1 MGLPT
6 LILMS
11 TRIRSFIIAAAL
23 ALAAVVHPAAA
34 QRPDQLAYSLGASS
48 PLVVMG
54 NVTAIDARWDV
65 PAGAIYTYVT
75 VNVTERLKGELAEST
90 IVIKQ
95 LGGQVEN
102 IGLQIADQASYK
114 VGEHV
119 LVFLAVR
126 PRDGTLYPAG
136 FELGKWQV
144 TTSNGQTRAMPP
156 AGSASAL
163 AGVATADAEG
173 IDLAT
178 IRSIVDATPALEG
191 NFVTRPIESSLAG
204 PAFAYLP
211 TGPGENPARW
221 HQVDDDVD
229 ILVNTQTPPGGVA
242 GQTQLNNALG
252 MWSVGG
258 GTRLTLRF
266 AGAGSVPCPA
276 FSVNPGL
283 DRRILVLYNDPC
295 NEISDADPNVF
306 GFGGGFFTA
315 GDRRTI
321 NGREFDAF
329 IQGVA
334 GLNNVGPH
342 TGSAGCFQDAL
353 THVLGHTVGLG
364 DTDSVGARM
373 RPDLPGDCAAGGH
386 GLGADDVSGLR
397 SIYPAVPSGGAPP
410 QPPTALTYT
419 EAFGTV
425 TLTWTPATTG
435 GPATSYLIEAG
446 TAPGLTNITTLTVSG
461 SQTSLVATG
470 VPQGVYYLR
479 VRARNGLGTSGP
491 SPERAVIVGP
501 CMAPN
506 TPSALNSNVVD
517 QFVSLAWAPPV
528 GGSQVQGYQLS
539 VGSAPGLSNILV
551 LPYPASTLGVS
562 GVAGF
567 GDYYV
572 RVAATNACGAST
584 PTADRLVRV
593 QPCVAQPNAPTNLT
607 FTRNGNQV
615 NFAWVAPASG
625 PPPAQYV
632 IVAGSAPGTSNI
644 AVHLTGNQLTSL
656 SAVGPPGTYFVRV
669 FATNACGNSS
679 FTNEVQVVIP

>member
-1 MGLPT
+1 
-6 LILMS
+6 MS
-11 TRIRSFIIAAAL
+11 IRIRSFALTAAL
-23 ALAAVVHPAAA
+23 LLVALAHQAGA
-34 QRPDQLAYSLGASS
+34 QTPDQLAYSLGASS
-48 PLVVMG
+48 PVVVTG
-54 NVTAIDARWDV
+54 RVTAIQGRWD
-65 PAGAIYTYVT
+65 AAADAIYTYIT
-75 VNVTERLKGELAEST
+75 VSVTEQLKGELAEST

-95 LGGQVEN
+95 LGGQLGTV
-102 IGLQIADQASYK
+102 GLRVADQASYT
-114 VGEHV
+114 VGENV

-136 FELGKWQV
+136 FQLGKWQLS
-144 TTSNGQTRAMPP
+144 TSDGQTLAVPSTSS
-156 AGSASAL
+156 GSSL
-163 AGVATADAEG
+163 AGPATAEAQG

-178 IRSIVDATPALEG
+178 IRSIVDATPALQG
-191 NFVTRPIESSLAG
+191 DFVTRPAESSLAG
-204 PAFAYLP
+204 PAFAFLP
-211 TGPGENPARW
+211 TGGNPARW

-229 ILVNTQTPPGGVA
+229 VLVNSQTPPGGVA

-252 MWSVGG
+252 LWSVGG
-258 GTRLTLRF
+258 STRLTLRF
-266 AGAGSVPCPA
+266 DGSGPVPPTCSGFNA
-276 FSVNPGL
+276 AL

-306 GFGGGFFTA
+306 GVGGGFFTA

-321 NGREFDAF
+321 NGTEFDAF
-329 IQGVA
+329 VQGVA
-334 GLNNVGPH
+334 VLNNVGPH

-373 RPDLPGDCAAGGH
+373 RPTLAGDCSAGGH
-386 GLGADDVSGLR
+386 GLGADDVSGLQ
-397 SIYPAVPSGGAPP
+397 SIYPAVASGGAPP
-410 QPPTALTYT
+410 HAPTALTYT
-419 EAFGTV
+419 ESLGTV

-435 GPATSYLIEAG
+435 GPATSYVIDAG

-461 SQTSLVATG
+461 STTSLVATG

-479 VRARNGLGTSGP
+479 VRARNVLGTSGP

-506 TPSALNSNVVD
+506 TPSALNANVVD
-517 QFVSLAWAPPV
+517 QFVTLGWAPPA
-528 GGSQVQGYQLS
+528 GGTTVQGYTLA

-572 RVAATNACGAST
+572 RVAAINACGASA
-584 PTADRLVRV
+584 PTTDLLVRV
-593 QPCVAQPNAPTNLT
+593 QPCVAPPNAPTNLT
-607 FTRNGNQV
+607 FVRNGNQV
-615 NFAWVAPASG
+615 NFAWAAPASG

-632 IVAGSAPGTSNI
+632 IVAGSVPGAI
-644 AVHLTGNQLTSL
+644 DLAVYPTGNQLTSL
-656 SAVGPPGTYFVRV
+656 SAVGPPGTYYVRV
-669 FATNACGNSS
+669 LAINACGNSG